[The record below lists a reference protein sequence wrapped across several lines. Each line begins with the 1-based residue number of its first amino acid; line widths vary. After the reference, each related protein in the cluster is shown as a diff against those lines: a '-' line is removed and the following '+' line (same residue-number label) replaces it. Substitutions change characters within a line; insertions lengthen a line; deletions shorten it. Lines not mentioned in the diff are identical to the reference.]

1 MPPEF
6 IRSLKMEGCREG
18 LSLKSAPVLFRH
30 SGERQTKPA
39 DSLSTFWLFFCC
51 CCNCS
56 QEYVSWKLLL
66 EHLPLTH
73 LLCLSPISLM
83 TVTDDSLLTAGEV
96 VSPAVAVALGKN
108 KTMLLLL
115 RRKRFHHPLTKA
127 VVIEVLRSKG
137 LTCGFHIQS
146 WTLLPMVNSTSFA
159 VGVPSQELI
168 QDTFQR

>member
-1 MPPEF
+1 MSPEF

-18 LSLKSAPVLFRH
+18 LSLKSAPQSCSVIQ
-30 SGERQTKPA
+30 ERDKPSQLTA
-39 DSLSTFWLFFCC
+39 FQHFGYFFVVVVTALR
-51 CCNCS
+51 N
-56 QEYVSWKLLL
+56 KFL
-66 EHLPLTH
+66 ENFYWSI
-73 LLCLSPISLM
+73 CLSPISLM

-96 VSPAVAVALGKN
+96 VSPAVAAALGKN

-146 WTLLPMVNSTSFA
+146 
-159 VGVPSQELI
+159 
-168 QDTFQR
+168 